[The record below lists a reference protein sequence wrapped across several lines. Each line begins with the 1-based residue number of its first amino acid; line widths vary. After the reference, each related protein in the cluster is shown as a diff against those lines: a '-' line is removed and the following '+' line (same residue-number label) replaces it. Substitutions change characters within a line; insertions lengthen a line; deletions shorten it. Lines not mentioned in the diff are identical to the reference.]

1 MSYDEM
7 ELDMIGDQRTAMFV
21 IISDTDDTFNFVV
34 AIMYTQLF
42 NLLCDKADDEHGG
55 RLINHKSSMKEF
67 EQVIQIRPQEDAFDD
82 VRMEYAKMLKQQLAK
97 GNNGLVK
104 SKYITFAI
112 EAENIREAKPKLERI
127 ESDILNNFKILGVP
141 AYPLNGVERLQILYE
156 TFNPDVM
163 TDFQFDYGS
172 MIRTGLNTK
181 DYVAPTSFVF
191 RDRNTFQM
199 GNTIGAVS
207 YLQILAP
214 ELTDKMLAE
223 FLDIDKNLIVNL
235 HVQSVDQMKAIKLVK
250 SKVTDINRMKIE
262 EQKKAVRA
270 GYDMDIIPSDLNTYG
285 GEAKRLLEDL
295 QSRNERM
302 FLVTALFLNT
312 AKTKQALDNAI
323 FQTAG
328 IAQKYNCVL
337 KRLDYQQEE
346 GLMSS
351 VPLGVN
357 HIPIKRALTTTSTAI
372 FVPFTTQE
380 LFMAGESLYY
390 GLNALSNN
398 MIMVDRKKLKNP
410 NGLILGTPGSGKSF
424 AAKREIT
431 NAGREGELI
440 FKHVYDL
447 SGSKKPVKRLWISSL
462 EDSAILD
469 GMQHL
474 RSAEEYR
481 HLAEAAVCR
490 SQADWLVGMNATRA
504 YTTKYFKKL
513 TVGRVQTPTL
523 AMLVERAG
531 QISNFQKEKYFN
543 VELDCDGIPAVKPKI
558 FDPDEAEQLRSRCQG
573 SEAIVNAVKET
584 EKKVKAPRLYDLTT
598 LQREA
603 NRIYGMTAKQTL
615 DTAQSLYEKKLITYP
630 RTDSQYLTED
640 MEQTARNVVRQ
651 IYEKYQLTGPFDQP
665 EQPDVKKVMNNSKV
679 TDHHAIIPTMEL
691 ASCHLDELKS
701 WEEKILF
708 LIAVHTVMAMSKD
721 HIYQETEIE
730 VECQGEIFKAKGK
743 IVLQDGWKLF
753 ENCFKNK
760 DRMAIVDPDQEM
772 KERMPKVTQG
782 QTFYAVA
789 AEKTEHFT
797 SPPKPY
803 SEDTLLA
810 AMETAG
816 NKEFDEDTEKKG
828 LGTPA
833 TRAGIIEK
841 LIYSQYATRKGKQ
854 ILPTDDGKVLV
865 EILPDFLKSASMT
878 AEWENQL
885 LLMEY
890 GEIAPEQFM
899 TGIKNMLTM
908 MLNGCDAISEEET
921 RRFQTRESIG
931 TCPVC
936 GSLVYESKT
945 NFYCSNHDC
954 HFALWK
960 ENRYLQSME
969 KAMDKKMAAELLK
982 SGSVHVKDLYS
993 KKKNMYFEADLLMDA
1008 DETGRVNFSL
1018 SFPQKKP
1025 KNKSKKK

>member
-1 MSYDEM
+1 MQ
-7 ELDMIGDQRTAMFV
+7 LV
-21 IISDTDDTFNFVV
+21 IAEKPSV
-34 AIMYTQLF
+34 ARSIANVLGASNKKKGCLEGNGYIVSW
-42 NLLCDKADDEHGG
+42 CVGH
-55 RLINHKSSMKEF
+55 LI
-67 EQVIQIRPQEDAFDD
+67 A
-82 VRMEYAKMLKQQLAK
+82 
-97 GNNGLVK
+97 
-104 SKYITFAI
+104 
-112 EAENIREAKPKLERI
+112 
-127 ESDILNNFKILGVP
+127 
-141 AYPLNGVERLQILYE
+141 
-156 TFNPDVM
+156 
-163 TDFQFDYGS
+163 
-172 MIRTGLNTK
+172 
-181 DYVAPTSFVF
+181 
-191 RDRNTFQM
+191 
-199 GNTIGAVS
+199 
-207 YLQILAP
+207 
-214 ELTDKMLAE
+214 LAE
-223 FLDIDKNLIVNL
+223 PEAYDVKYTVKPWQLDTLPILPQNWKF
-235 HVQSVDQMKAIKLVK
+235 
-250 SKVTDINRMKIE
+250 KVIE
-262 EQKKAVRA
+262 ETKEQFGILKSLMQNETV
-270 GYDMDIIPSDLNTYG
+270 YEIICATD
-285 GEAKRLLEDL
+285 
-295 QSRNERM
+295 
-302 FLVTALFLNT
+302 
-312 AKTKQALDNAI
+312 
-323 FQTAG
+323 
-328 IAQKYNCVL
+328 
-337 KRLDYQQEE
+337 
-346 GLMSS
+346 
-351 VPLGVN
+351 
-357 HIPIKRALTTTSTAI
+357 
-372 FVPFTTQE
+372 
-380 LFMAGESLYY
+380 
-390 GLNALSNN
+390 
-398 MIMVDRKKLKNP
+398 
-410 NGLILGTPGSGKSF
+410 
-424 AAKREIT
+424 
-431 NAGREGELI
+431 AGREGECI
-440 FKHVYDL
+440 FRYVYKL
-447 SGSKKPVKRLWISSL
+447 AGCNKPVKRLWISSV
-462 EDSAILD
+462 
-469 GMQHL
+469 
-474 RSAEEYR
+474 EESDIRQGFDNLKDDREYDNLYR
-481 HLAEAAVCR
+481 AAVAR
-490 SQADWLVGMNATRA
+490 AEADWLVGMNATRA

-558 FDPDEAEQLRSRCQG
+558 FDPDEAEQLRSRCHG
-573 SEAIVNAVKET
+573 NEAIVTAVKET
-584 EKKVKAPRLYDLTT
+584 EKKVKAPKLYDLTT

-691 ASCHLDELKS
+691 ASSHLDELKS

-885 LLMEY
+885 LLMEH

-960 ENRYLQSME
+960 DNRYLQSME
-969 KAMDKKMAAELLK
+969 KTMDKKMAAELLK
-982 SGSVHVKDLYS
+982 SGCVHVKDLYS
-993 KKKNMYFEADLLMDA
+993 RKKNMYFEADLHMDA
-1008 DETGRVNFSL
+1008 DETGKVNFSL
-1018 SFPQKKP
+1018 SFPKNKP

>member
-1 MSYDEM
+1 MYLVIAEKPSVSRAIAEVIGAQEREDGYLKGADCMVSWCFGHLAEYVSPDVYDEKFSQWRY
-7 ELDMIGDQRTAMFV
+7 EDLP
-21 IISDTDDTFNFVV
+21 II
-34 AIMYTQLF
+34 
-42 NLLCDKADDEHGG
+42 
-55 RLINHKSSMKEF
+55 
-67 EQVIQIRPQEDAFDD
+67 
-82 VRMEYAKMLKQQLAK
+82 
-97 GNNGLVK
+97 
-104 SKYITFAI
+104 
-112 EAENIREAKPKLERI
+112 PK
-127 ESDILNNFKILGVP
+127 DW
-141 AYPLNGVERLQILYE
+141 
-156 TFNPDVM
+156 
-163 TDFQFDYGS
+163 
-172 MIRTGLNTK
+172 
-181 DYVAPTSFVF
+181 
-191 RDRNTFQM
+191 
-199 GNTIGAVS
+199 
-207 YLQILAP
+207 
-214 ELTDKMLAE
+214 
-223 FLDIDKNLIVNL
+223 
-235 HVQSVDQMKAIKLVK
+235 
-250 SKVTDINRMKIE
+250 KVTVSED
-262 EQKKAVRA
+262 KKDQF
-270 GYDMDIIPSDLNTYG
+270 YIL
-285 GEAKRLLEDL
+285 KRLLNSPEI
-295 QSRNERM
+295 EY
-302 FLVTALFLNT
+302 VV
-312 AKTKQALDNAI
+312 NA
-323 FQTAG
+323 
-328 IAQKYNCVL
+328 C
-337 KRLDYQQEE
+337 D
-346 GLMSS
+346 
-351 VPLGVN
+351 
-357 HIPIKRALTTTSTAI
+357 
-372 FVPFTTQE
+372 
-380 LFMAGESLYY
+380 
-390 GLNALSNN
+390 
-398 MIMVDRKKLKNP
+398 
-410 NGLILGTPGSGKSF
+410 
-424 AAKREIT
+424 
-431 NAGREGELI
+431 AGREGELI

-481 HLAEAAVCR
+481 YLAEAAVCR

-558 FDPDEAEQLRSRCQG
+558 FDPDEAEQLRSRCHG
-573 SEAIVNAVKET
+573 NEAIVTSVKET
-584 EKKVKAPRLYDLTT
+584 EKKVKAPKLYDLTT

-679 TDHHAIIPTMEL
+679 TDHHAIIPTLEL

-885 LLMEY
+885 LLMEH

-960 ENRYLQSME
+960 DNRYLQSME
-969 KAMDKKMAAELLK
+969 KTMDKKMAAELLK
-982 SGSVHVKDLYS
+982 NGSVHVKDLYS
-993 KKKNMYFEADLLMDA
+993 RKKNMYFEADLHMDA

-1018 SFPQKKP
+1018 SFPKKKP

>member
-1 MSYDEM
+1 MELVIAEKPSVAQSIAAVLGATQRKDGYLEGNEYLVSWCVGHLVELAQPESYEEAWKKWSYDN
-7 ELDMIGDQRTAMFV
+7 LP
-21 IISDTDDTFNFVV
+21 IIPQEWQHEVKSDT
-34 AIMYTQLF
+34 
-42 NLLCDKADDEHGG
+42 KA
-55 RLINHKSSMKEF
+55 
-67 EQVIQIRPQEDAFDD
+67 Q
-82 VRMEYAKMLKQQLAK
+82 Y
-97 GNNGLVK
+97 
-104 SKYITFAI
+104 
-112 EAENIREAKPKLERI
+112 
-127 ESDILNNFKILGVP
+127 
-141 AYPLNGVERLQILYE
+141 QIL
-156 TFNPDVM
+156 
-163 TDFQFDYGS
+163 
-172 MIRTGLNTK
+172 
-181 DYVAPTSFVF
+181 
-191 RDRNTFQM
+191 
-199 GNTIGAVS
+199 
-207 YLQILAP
+207 
-214 ELTDKMLAE
+214 
-223 FLDIDKNLIVNL
+223 
-235 HVQSVDQMKAIKLVK
+235 
-250 SKVTDINRMKIE
+250 
-262 EQKKAVRA
+262 
-270 GYDMDIIPSDLNTYG
+270 
-285 GEAKRLLEDL
+285 
-295 QSRNERM
+295 
-302 FLVTALFLNT
+302 
-312 AKTKQALDNAI
+312 
-323 FQTAG
+323 
-328 IAQKYNCVL
+328 
-337 KRLDYQQEE
+337 
-346 GLMSS
+346 
-351 VPLGVN
+351 
-357 HIPIKRALTTTSTAI
+357 
-372 FVPFTTQE
+372 
-380 LFMAGESLYY
+380 
-390 GLNALSNN
+390 
-398 MIMVDRKKLKNP
+398 KKLMHDDRVDAVVCA
-410 NGLILGTPGSGKSF
+410 TD
-424 AAKREIT
+424 
-431 NAGREGELI
+431 AGREGELI
-440 FKHVYDL
+440 FRLTYNMA
-447 SGSKKPVKRLWISSL
+447 GCRKPMKRLWISSM
-462 EDSAILD
+462 EESAIRD
-469 GMQHL
+469 GFHNL
-474 RSAEEYR
+474 RPGSDYDNLYKSA
-481 HLAEAAVCR
+481 LCR
-490 SQADWLVGMNATRA
+490 QEADWLVGINGTRLFTVLYGGKA
-504 YTTKYFKKL
+504 LK
-513 TVGRVQTPTL
+513 VGRVQTPTL
-523 AMLVERAG
+523 AMLVDRESKIMNFKKEAYYMAHIMG
-531 QISNFQKEKYFN
+531 NGLDAVSEHISDK
-543 VELDCDGIPAVKPKI
+543 A
-558 FDPDEAEQLRSRCQG
+558 EAERIAGACENGQALVTS
-573 SEAIVNAVKET
+573 VVKE
-584 EKKVKAPRLYDLTT
+584 EKWVAPPKLYDLTT
-598 LQREA
+598 LQRDA
-603 NRIYGMTAKQTL
+603 NRLFGFTAKQTL
-615 DTAQSLYEKKLITYP
+615 EYTQSLYEKKLVTYP

-691 ASCHLDELKS
+691 ASCHLGELKS

-730 VECQGEIFKAKGK
+730 VECQGEIFKAKGRT
-743 IVLQDGWKLF
+743 VLQDGWKLF

-885 LLMEY
+885 LLMEH

-960 ENRYLQSME
+960 DNRYLQSME
-969 KAMDKKMAAELLK
+969 KNMDKKMAAELLK
-982 SGSVHVKDLYS
+982 SGCVHVKDLYS
-993 KKKNMYFEADLLMDA
+993 RKKNMYFEADLHMDA
-1008 DETGRVNFSL
+1008 DETGRVKFSL
-1018 SFPQKKP
+1018 SFPKKKP

>member
-1 MSYDEM
+1 M
-7 ELDMIGDQRTAMFV
+7 ELVIAEKPSVAQSIAAVLGATQRKDGYLEGNDYLVSWCVGHLVELAQPESYEEAWKKWSYESLP
-21 IISDTDDTFNFVV
+21 IIPQEWQHEVKSDT
-34 AIMYTQLF
+34 
-42 NLLCDKADDEHGG
+42 KA
-55 RLINHKSSMKEF
+55 
-67 EQVIQIRPQEDAFDD
+67 Q
-82 VRMEYAKMLKQQLAK
+82 Y
-97 GNNGLVK
+97 
-104 SKYITFAI
+104 
-112 EAENIREAKPKLERI
+112 
-127 ESDILNNFKILGVP
+127 
-141 AYPLNGVERLQILYE
+141 QIL
-156 TFNPDVM
+156 
-163 TDFQFDYGS
+163 
-172 MIRTGLNTK
+172 
-181 DYVAPTSFVF
+181 
-191 RDRNTFQM
+191 
-199 GNTIGAVS
+199 
-207 YLQILAP
+207 
-214 ELTDKMLAE
+214 
-223 FLDIDKNLIVNL
+223 
-235 HVQSVDQMKAIKLVK
+235 
-250 SKVTDINRMKIE
+250 
-262 EQKKAVRA
+262 
-270 GYDMDIIPSDLNTYG
+270 
-285 GEAKRLLEDL
+285 
-295 QSRNERM
+295 
-302 FLVTALFLNT
+302 
-312 AKTKQALDNAI
+312 
-323 FQTAG
+323 
-328 IAQKYNCVL
+328 
-337 KRLDYQQEE
+337 
-346 GLMSS
+346 
-351 VPLGVN
+351 
-357 HIPIKRALTTTSTAI
+357 
-372 FVPFTTQE
+372 
-380 LFMAGESLYY
+380 
-390 GLNALSNN
+390 
-398 MIMVDRKKLKNP
+398 KKLMHDDRVDAVVCA
-410 NGLILGTPGSGKSF
+410 TD
-424 AAKREIT
+424 
-431 NAGREGELI
+431 AGREGELI
-440 FKHVYDL
+440 FRLTYNMA
-447 SGSKKPVKRLWISSL
+447 GCRKPMKRLWISSM
-462 EDSAILD
+462 EESAIRD
-469 GMQHL
+469 GFHNL
-474 RSAEEYR
+474 RPGSDYDNLYHSA
-481 HLAEAAVCR
+481 LCR
-490 SQADWLVGMNATRA
+490 QEADWLVGINGTRLFTVLYGGKA
-504 YTTKYFKKL
+504 LK
-513 TVGRVQTPTL
+513 VGRVQTPTL

-573 SEAIVNAVKET
+573 SEASISAVKET
-584 EKKVKAPRLYDLTT
+584 EKKVKAPKLYDLTT

-679 TDHHAIIPTMEL
+679 TDHHAIIPTLEL

-885 LLMEY
+885 LLMEH

>member
-1 MSYDEM
+1 M
-7 ELDMIGDQRTAMFV
+7 ELVIAEKPSVAQSIAAVLGATQRKDGYLEGNDYLVSWCVGHLVELAQPESYEEAWKKWSYESLP
-21 IISDTDDTFNFVV
+21 IIPQEWQHEVKSDT
-34 AIMYTQLF
+34 
-42 NLLCDKADDEHGG
+42 KA
-55 RLINHKSSMKEF
+55 
-67 EQVIQIRPQEDAFDD
+67 Q
-82 VRMEYAKMLKQQLAK
+82 Y
-97 GNNGLVK
+97 
-104 SKYITFAI
+104 
-112 EAENIREAKPKLERI
+112 
-127 ESDILNNFKILGVP
+127 
-141 AYPLNGVERLQILYE
+141 QIL
-156 TFNPDVM
+156 
-163 TDFQFDYGS
+163 
-172 MIRTGLNTK
+172 
-181 DYVAPTSFVF
+181 
-191 RDRNTFQM
+191 
-199 GNTIGAVS
+199 
-207 YLQILAP
+207 
-214 ELTDKMLAE
+214 
-223 FLDIDKNLIVNL
+223 
-235 HVQSVDQMKAIKLVK
+235 
-250 SKVTDINRMKIE
+250 
-262 EQKKAVRA
+262 
-270 GYDMDIIPSDLNTYG
+270 
-285 GEAKRLLEDL
+285 
-295 QSRNERM
+295 
-302 FLVTALFLNT
+302 
-312 AKTKQALDNAI
+312 
-323 FQTAG
+323 
-328 IAQKYNCVL
+328 
-337 KRLDYQQEE
+337 
-346 GLMSS
+346 
-351 VPLGVN
+351 
-357 HIPIKRALTTTSTAI
+357 
-372 FVPFTTQE
+372 
-380 LFMAGESLYY
+380 
-390 GLNALSNN
+390 
-398 MIMVDRKKLKNP
+398 KKLMHDDRVDAVVCA
-410 NGLILGTPGSGKSF
+410 TD
-424 AAKREIT
+424 
-431 NAGREGELI
+431 AGREGELI
-440 FKHVYDL
+440 FRLTYNMA
-447 SGSKKPVKRLWISSL
+447 GCRKPMKRLWISSM
-462 EDSAILD
+462 EESAIRD
-469 GMQHL
+469 GFHNL
-474 RSAEEYR
+474 RPGSDYDNLYHSA
-481 HLAEAAVCR
+481 LCR
-490 SQADWLVGMNATRA
+490 QEADWLVGINGTRLFTVLYGGKA
-504 YTTKYFKKL
+504 LK
-513 TVGRVQTPTL
+513 VGRVQTPTL
-523 AMLVERAG
+523 AMLVDRESKIMNFKKEAYYMAHIMGNGLDAVSEHISDKTEADRIAETCENG
-531 QISNFQKEKYFN
+531 QALVTS
-543 VELDCDGIPAVKPKI
+543 V
-558 FDPDEAEQLRSRCQG
+558 
-573 SEAIVNAVKET
+573 VKE
-584 EKKVKAPRLYDLTT
+584 EKWVAPPKLYDLTT
-598 LQREA
+598 LQRDA
-603 NRIYGMTAKQTL
+603 NRLFGFTAKQTL
-615 DTAQSLYEKKLITYP
+615 EYTQSLYEKKLVTYP

-691 ASCHLDELKS
+691 ASSHLDELKS

-885 LLMEY
+885 LLMEH

-960 ENRYLQSME
+960 DNRYLQSME
-969 KAMDKKMAAELLK
+969 KTMDKKMAAELLK
-982 SGSVHVKDLYS
+982 NGSVHVKDLYS
-993 KKKNMYFEADLLMDA
+993 RKKNMYFEADLHMDT
-1008 DETGRVNFSL
+1008 DETGKVNFSL
-1018 SFPQKKP
+1018 SFPKKKP

>member
-1 MSYDEM
+1 MKS
-7 ELDMIGDQRTAMFV
+7 LV
-21 IISDTDDTFNFVV
+21 IAEKPSV
-34 AIMYTQLF
+34 ARDIARVLHCTQ
-42 NLLCDKADDEHGG
+42 
-55 RLINHKSSMKEF
+55 
-67 EQVIQIRPQEDAFDD
+67 
-82 VRMEYAKMLKQQLAK
+82 K
-97 GNNGLVK
+97 GNG
-104 SKYITFAI
+104 T
-112 EAENIREAKPKLERI
+112 LE
-127 ESDILNNFKILGVP
+127 G
-141 AYPLNGVERLQILYE
+141 
-156 TFNPDVM
+156 
-163 TDFQFDYGS
+163 
-172 MIRTGLNTK
+172 K
-181 DYVAPTSFVF
+181 DYVVTWALGHLVTLADPEEYDKKYMKWEISTLPMIP
-191 RDRNTFQM
+191 DRM
-199 GNTIGAVS
+199 
-207 YLQILAP
+207 
-214 ELTDKMLAE
+214 
-223 FLDIDKNLIVNL
+223 
-235 HVQSVDQMKAIKLVK
+235 KLVVIRQTGK
-250 SKVTDINRMKIE
+250 QYNAVKTQLYRKDIN
-262 EQKKAVRA
+262 
-270 GYDMDIIPSDLNTYG
+270 DII
-285 GEAKRLLEDL
+285 
-295 QSRNERM
+295 
-302 FLVTALFLNT
+302 
-312 AKTKQALDNAI
+312 
-323 FQTAG
+323 
-328 IAQKYNCVL
+328 IAT
-337 KRLDYQQEE
+337 D
-346 GLMSS
+346 
-351 VPLGVN
+351 
-357 HIPIKRALTTTSTAI
+357 
-372 FVPFTTQE
+372 
-380 LFMAGESLYY
+380 
-390 GLNALSNN
+390 
-398 MIMVDRKKLKNP
+398 
-410 NGLILGTPGSGKSF
+410 
-424 AAKREIT
+424 
-431 NAGREGELI
+431 AGREGELVARWI
-440 FKHVYDL
+440 LDKADCH
-447 SGSKKPVKRLWISSL
+447 KPIRRLWISSVT
-462 EDSAILD
+462 DKAIKEGFGNLKN
-469 GMQHL
+469 GH
-474 RSAEEYR
+474 EYDNLYR
-481 HLAEAAVCR
+481 AAVAR
-490 SQADWLVGMNATRA
+490 AEADWLVGMNGTRA
-504 YTTKYFKKL
+504 LTCKYNAQL
-513 TVGRVQTPTL
+513 SCGRVQTPTL
-523 AMLVERAG
+523 AMIAKREEEIRAFKPKEYYGITLKAGDITWTWKEPKSKSFRTFNKERAEE
-531 QISNFQKEKYFN
+531 ISDVLRNQSLEVTSVTSKEKKSF
-543 VELDCDGIPAVKPKI
+543 
-558 FDPDEAEQLRSRCQG
+558 
-573 SEAIVNAVKET
+573 
-584 EKKVKAPRLYDLTT
+584 APGLYDLTT

-691 ASCHLDELKS
+691 ASCHLGELKS